1 MTQPATH
8 QAVCRLGAAV
18 TRTMNL
24 VRLLAAT
31 NSKEPF
37 LTGRLFLLQDFIVVG
52 VAQAIGFSFGLV
64 HPSARVRDRGRG
76 SPVSSRTMPSSLGD
90 EVSLRCAH

>member
-37 LTGRLFLLQDFIVVG
+37 LTGRLFLLQDFNVVDI
-52 VAQAIGFSFGLV
+52 ALAICANLGFV
-64 HPSARVRDRGRG
+64 HMSASARDHI
-76 SPVSSRTMPSSLGD
+76 SELSDP
-90 EVSLRCAH
+90 

>member
-37 LTGRLFLLQDFIVVG
+37 LTGRLFLLQDFDVLG
-52 VAQAIGFSFGLV
+52 VAQAICANLGLV
-64 HPSARVRDRGRG
+64 HAGPRVRNHISKLKD
-76 SPVSSRTMPSSLGD
+76 P
-90 EVSLRCAH
+90 

>member
-37 LTGRLFLLQDFIVVG
+37 LTGRLFFLQDFDVVG
-52 VAQAIGFSFGLV
+52 VAQAICVNLGLV
-64 HPSARVRDRGRG
+64 HAGSSVRGH
-76 SPVSSRTMPSSLGD
+76 VSKLKDP
-90 EVSLRCAH
+90 